1 MRFAIPVISVVCS
14 DWRQPRYTQSPPLLA
29 SQSQSR
35 DQHLKIGDQRII
47 KDQLIRRDELLAKDQ
62 MIRRDELIAKD
73 QLITRDELI
82 AKDQLIR
89 RDELIAEDQL
99 IDK

>member
-1 MRFAIPVISVVCS
+1 MRFAIPVISVVYS
-14 DWRQPRYTQSPPLLA
+14 DWQQPRCTQSPPLHA

-35 DQHLKIGDQRII
+35 DQHLKIGVIVFCGDQRIN
-47 KDQLIRRDELLAKDQ
+47 R
-62 MIRRDELIAKD
+62 
-73 QLITRDELI
+73 
-82 AKDQLIR
+82 DQLIR